1 MLERTIAYVL
11 AALGTMVAAGAS
23 VGCILFFIYE
33 PEMPHSLIQK

>member
-1 MLERTIAYVL
+1 MLARTVAYAL
-11 AALGTMVAAGAS
+11 TALGTMVAASAS